1 VGFTVGAVEAGGF
14 TAEAVGLL
22 GFTAEAVASTVEAVG
37 LLDFMVVAGAGMVA
51 VFMDLLPMVA
61 WPTWGTGGAA
71 MH

>member
-1 VGFTVGAVEAGGF
+1 VGFTVGAVEAG
-14 TAEAVGLL
+14 

-51 VFMDLLPMVA
+51 VFMGLLPMVA
-61 WPTWGTGGAA
+61 WPTWGMGGVA